1 MSFTFNNISSDT
13 KGVVVEK
20 FPSRPI
26 ASKVR
31 QTVTI
36 PGRNGQ
42 LIYAGGAFYDNVTQ
56 VYECYMKGELD
67 TEVATVMAWLQSP
80 NGYARLTDSYDKTH
94 FREAMFMGG
103 GEVASAFHE
112 FGRASLEFSCKPQ
125 RWLLSGEIETSW
137 SSEMKIFTNPT
148 AFAAKP
154 LIRVHGSGNITLTVD
169 SSKIAITGLT
179 TSKDIF
185 IDCDSQDFYN
195 GTINMGNMVTLS
207 GNFPVFKPGD
217 NIIQRT
223 GGSSVTVYVTPRWWE
238 L

>member
-1 MSFTFNNISSDT
+1 MSFTFNGMNSDT

-20 FPSRPI
+20 YPSRPI

-42 LIYAGGAFYDNVTQ
+42 LVMAGGDFYDNVVQ
-56 VYECYMKGELD
+56 VYDCYMRGALD
-67 TEVATVMAWLQSP
+67 TEVATVMAWLQAP
-80 NGYARLTDSYDKTH
+80 AGYARLTDSYDTEH

-103 GEVASAFHE
+103 GEVASMFHE
-112 FGRASLEFSCKPQ
+112 FGRASLNFSCKPE
-125 RWLLSGEIETSW
+125 RWLLTGETVTNFTSNFKTF
-137 SSEMKIFTNPT
+137 SNPT
-148 AFAAKP
+148 AFASKP
-154 LIRVHGSGNITLTVD
+154 LIRVHGSGNITLTIG
-169 SSKIAITGLT
+169 SSTMVITGLT
-179 TSKDIF
+179 TSRDIY
-185 IDCDSQDFYN
+185 IDCELQDFYN
-195 GTINMGNMVTLS
+195 GAVNMGNMVTLS
-207 GNFPVFKPGD
+207 GDFPVFQPGD